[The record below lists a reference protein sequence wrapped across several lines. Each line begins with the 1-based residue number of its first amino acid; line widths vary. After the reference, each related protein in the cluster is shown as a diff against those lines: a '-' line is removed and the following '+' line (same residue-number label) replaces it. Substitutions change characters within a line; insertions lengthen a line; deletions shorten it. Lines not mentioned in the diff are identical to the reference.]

1 MDFIRRHL
9 NISILAAVLF
19 AQVLGLAVQVKS
31 PTETGSTTL
40 IRRWA
45 VVLITP
51 FEEAFVHTQ
60 NWVDTRWREYFYL
73 RDVRRENDRLKFE
86 LEQLRLE
93 QVRLRE
99 DANQA
104 RRIQALLGFKE
115 QFISKTVAAQVIGTS
130 GSDQS
135 RIIYIDRGTDD
146 GVQANMAVIT
156 PEGIVGKVLKAF
168 PSSSQV
174 LVINDQTSGVGAILT
189 KTRLQGILK
198 GTPVGEMKLNYVMA
212 DEKVE
217 IGEDIVTSGG
227 DRIFPKGLPVG
238 KVAAVSPGRDMFLN
252 IQVKPA
258 ANVNGVE
265 EVLVITEVTEKE
277 PDTKDLGPIRASD
290 ILAERLPSVPPKPE
304 TPAPGTAPNAAPAG
318 NPSSAAGVPA
328 ISAPA
333 NTPANST
340 PAGTTP
346 PARPATVEKPK
357 PATASGAAATTP
369 SAAANKPG
377 STATTNTSKPAVA
390 SETR

>member
-19 AQVLGLAVQVKS
+19 AQVLGLAVQVKA
-31 PTETGSTTL
+31 PGETGSTTL

-45 VVLITP
+45 VLLITP

-60 NWVDTRWREYFYL
+60 NWTGTRWREYFYL
-73 RDVRRENDRLKFE
+73 RDVRRENERLKSE

-104 RRIQALLGFKE
+104 RRIQALLAFKE
-115 QFISKTVAAQVIGTS
+115 QFISKTLAAQVIGTS

-135 RIIYIDRGTDD
+135 RILYIDRGAND

-156 PEGIVGKVLKAF
+156 PEGIVGKVLKPF

-189 KTRLQGILK
+189 RTRLQGILK
-198 GTPVGEMKLNYVMA
+198 GTPVGEIRLDYVMA

-277 PDTKDLGPIRASD
+277 PDTKDLGPVRASD

-304 TPAPGTAPNAAPAG
+304 APAPAG
-318 NPSSAAGVPA
+318 NPSGA
-328 ISAPA
+328 APA
-333 NTPANST
+333 ATVNKPAVRATTPAPAANRTDPASGT
-340 PAGTTP
+340 PATT
-346 PARPATVEKPK
+346 PK
-357 PATASGAAATTP
+357 PANASGAAATTP
-369 SAAANKPG
+369 SGTNKPG
-377 STATTNTSKPAVA
+377 SAAATNTPKPAVA
-390 SETR
+390 AETR